1 MAKIE
6 TTEYVINRSFA
17 KRGDN
22 GFHIGEVRLEAGIG
36 EMQLNGKTLPANSVE
51 YLLTFALQSLQ
62 DAYAGA
68 DNEEEAKARFDKK
81 LNAVIE
87 GTIGVRSGGG
97 GLTEMQKVSRQ
108 VAREMIRAAYAKA
121 GKAYGDF
128 TSLSAGEQN
137 AKLDAVVDKH
147 REVVEA
153 EAKKRIAAKGKVA
166 DIDLGDII

>member
-6 TTEYVINRSFA
+6 TVEYNVARDFAHKQHGAIGSVKLSATVGSVELDGKALPDRS
-17 KRGDN
+17 
-22 GFHIGEVRLEAGIG
+22 I
-36 EMQLNGKTLPANSVE
+36 E

-68 DNEEEAKARFDKK
+68 DNAEDAQAKFDKK
-81 LNAVIE
+81 LESIVQ
-87 GTIGVRSGGG
+87 GTIGVRTGGG
-97 GLTEMQKVSRQ
+97 GLTEMQKVSRA

-128 TSLSAGEQN
+128 TSLSTADQN
-137 AKLDAVVDKH
+137 EKLDSVVDKH

-153 EAKKRIAAKGKVA
+153 EAKKRIAAKSKIA
-166 DIDLGDII
+166 DAVDLDGLGI